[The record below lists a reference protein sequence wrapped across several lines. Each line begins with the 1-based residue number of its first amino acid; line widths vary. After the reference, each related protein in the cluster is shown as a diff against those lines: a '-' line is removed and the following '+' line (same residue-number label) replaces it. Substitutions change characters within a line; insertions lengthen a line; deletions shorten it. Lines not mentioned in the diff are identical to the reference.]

1 MLTSVDQIQNSQ
13 SLPYRGEIALYQR
26 DTTPKARPLHVA
38 LYSHD
43 TVGLGH
49 TRRNLLIAQA
59 LTKAFPSVN
68 VLMLTG
74 ASTSSR
80 FAAPPQV
87 DFLTLPA
94 LHKGTSGAYE
104 ARAFDMDLADIV
116 KLRSRAIWAAL
127 KAFKPDVLLVDNVP
141 KGASGELKHTL
152 KKLKKKGRTRC
163 VLGLR
168 DVLDEPK
175 AIRKEWH
182 KADNETVIADY
193 YDEVW
198 VYGDPNVY
206 DLALEYRFA
215 PQLAEKLRY
224 LGYFDQRARLKVR
237 AADLSYTGLPE
248 GVDPS
253 LGKMVLCQVGG
264 GQDGEQLA
272 LAFAQARLPE
282 GMYGVLVT
290 GPYMPAEVKERL
302 HSLAAGN
309 PKLKVLNFVSEPTEL
324 LKHASRVIAMG
335 GYNTTFELLSHACP
349 SLIVPRVKPRLEQLV
364 RAERLSSLGLLDY
377 LHPDDLTPAALT
389 AWLEG
394 EAKQPARIRDRLDFG
409 AMEKLPKAFSTL
421 LSCNLPLPSA
431 HEVNCAAA

>member
-1 MLTSVDQIQNSQ
+1 M
-13 SLPYRGEIALYQR
+13 R
-26 DTTPKARPLHVA
+26 KARPLHVA

-59 LTKAFPSVN
+59 LTKALPNVN

-80 FAAPPQV
+80 FVVPPQV

-94 LHKGTSGAYE
+94 LHKGINGVYE
-104 ARAFDMDLADIV
+104 ARAFDMDLAEIV

-127 KAFKPDVLLVDNVP
+127 KVFKPDVLLVDNVP
-141 KGASGELKHTL
+141 KGASGELERTL

-168 DVLDEPK
+168 DVLDEPE
-175 AIRKEWH
+175 AVRKEWR
-182 KADNETVIADY
+182 KADNETVIANY

-206 DLALEYRFA
+206 NLAQEYHFSS
-215 PQLAEKLRY
+215 QLADKICY

-237 AADLSYTGLPE
+237 AADLIRTELPE
-248 GVDPS
+248 GVDPN

-264 GQDGEQLA
+264 GQDGEPLA

-282 GMYGVLVT
+282 EMYGVLVT
-290 GPYMPAEVKERL
+290 GPYMPAEVKKRL
-302 HSLAAGN
+302 QGLAAEN
-309 PKLKVLNFVSEPTEL
+309 FKLKVFDFVIEPTEL

-349 SLIVPRVKPRLEQLV
+349 SLIVPRIKPRLEQLV
-364 RAERLSSLGLLDY
+364 RAERLSALGLLDY
-377 LHPDDLTPAALT
+377 LHPNDLTPEALT

-394 EAKQPARIRDRLDFG
+394 EAKQPRQIREQLDFG
-409 AMEKLPKAFSTL
+409 AMEKLPEAFSAL
-421 LSCNLPLPSA
+421 LSRNLALPSTR
-431 HEVNCAAA
+431 EVICAAA